1 MDAFQEYQDK
11 LLAYV
16 ETVSPVHTPY
26 IAEAIKV
33 ATICHEGQKRRDSKG
48 KETPYILHPLRVALS
63 LMGYEC
69 INMQILAAA
78 LLHDTVEDAPE
89 KLVRYVF
96 PDIQVPVS
104 DEVALRRLAYK
115 AISVIFGEPVT
126 GIVKR
131 VTNPIS
137 NPHASKAQKRAEYAD
152 HAETSITTVGAL
164 LVKACDMDDNGFKL
178 EATSNPSRRRMVYH
192 LATKYMP
199 VARIL
204 LTRLEAKRN
213 VLGIPE
219 EKTVLLLDRVKD
231 GRRKLC
237 ELSKLPVD

>member
-1 MDAFQEYQDK
+1 MDAFKEYSDE

-16 ETVSPVHTPY
+16 EKVSPVHTPY

-33 ATICHEGQKRRDSKG
+33 AAICHEGQKRRDSKG

-63 LMGYEC
+63 LTSYEC
-69 INMQILAAA
+69 INMQFLAAA

-96 PDIQVPVS
+96 PDIQVHVS
-104 DEVALRRLAYK
+104 DEVALRQLAYK
-115 AISVIFGEPVT
+115 AISAIFGESVT
-126 GIVKR
+126 SIVKR
-131 VTNPIS
+131 VTNPIPD
-137 NPHASKAQKRAEYAD
+137 PHASKAQKRAGYAE

-178 EATSNPSRRRMVYH
+178 EATSNPSRRRMVHH
-192 LATKYMP
+192 LATKYVP
-199 VARIL
+199 VTRIL

-213 VLGIPE
+213 ILGLPE
-219 EKTVLLLDRVKD
+219 AKTVLLLDRVKD
-231 GRRKLC
+231 GRKRLC
-237 ELSKLPVD
+237 ELSKLPIE